1 MHKYSF
7 NIRVYLILTT
17 HERIVLSINLT
28 QQTKVYLIPES
39 ELQKKNYEINYF
51 IIFEFYLVNNLIT
64 NCCM

>member
-28 QQTKVYLIPES
+28 QQTKVYLTRTRTF
-39 ELQKKNYEINYF
+39 N
-51 IIFEFYLVNNLIT
+51 
-64 NCCM
+64 